1 MSSEDDTREQGVEFG
16 PLMDDLE
23 AETYPQEK
31 DELLATY
38 GDREVDL
45 QDGAETLN
53 DILGPL
59 GGKTYESAEDVIQD
73 VIGNV
78 STEAVG
84 RDNYTDRGGGPP
96 GEEQSDEES
105 L

>member
-1 MSSEDDTREQGVEFG
+1 MSSEDDTREQGVEF
-16 PLMDDLE
+16 
-23 AETYPQEK
+23 
-31 DELLATY
+31 
-38 GDREVDL
+38 
-45 QDGAETLN
+45 
-53 DILGPL
+53 GPL

-73 VIGNV
+73 VVGNV

-84 RDNYTDRGGGPP
+84 RENYTDRGGGPP